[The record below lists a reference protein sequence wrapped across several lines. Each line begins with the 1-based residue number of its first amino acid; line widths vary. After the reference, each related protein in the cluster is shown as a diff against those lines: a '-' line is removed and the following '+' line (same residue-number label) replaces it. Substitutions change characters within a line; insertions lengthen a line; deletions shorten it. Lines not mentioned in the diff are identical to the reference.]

1 MYRTEF
7 WNLWEKV
14 RVRCFEGTASK
25 YVYYLGWNRSP
36 AQVGCM
42 RQVLGPGA
50 LEKSGFFFNKRYT
63 TGRSS
68 SVLPVSRANFS
79 RNIPWWAVWTLLLS
93 LGDDNYRF
101 ARVQGWPLTQL
112 AVKPGCNC
120 SGGIMCRVTPWGRS
134 YFSGILVPAEA
145 AHRCNGI
152 RSCLTEALT
161 REGL

>member
-1 MYRTEF
+1 M
-7 WNLWEKV
+7 
-14 RVRCFEGTASK
+14 
-25 YVYYLGWNRSP
+25 
-36 AQVGCM
+36 
-42 RQVLGPGA
+42 
-50 LEKSGFFFNKRYT
+50 
-63 TGRSS
+63 
-68 SVLPVSRANFS
+68 LPVSRANCS
-79 RNIPWWAVWTLLLS
+79 RNVPWGAVCTLLLS

-120 SGGIMCRVTPWGRS
+120 SGGVMCQVTPGGGS

-145 AHRCNGI
+145 AYRCNGI